1 MFTPTIAF
9 HPWEYIGDELEAR
22 NWSQAEFAKLIWTSR
37 QFLND
42 LIKGRKN
49 ITPRLAILIW
59 AAFWTSAD
67 LWISMQE
74 KYDIY
79 VLEKDKSFQKKIFS
93 VKERV
98 EELSFA

>member
-1 MFTPTIAF
+1 MFTPKIAF
-9 HPWEYIGDELEAR
+9 HPWEFIGDELVAR
-22 NWSQAEFAKLIWTSR
+22 NRTQAEFSKLTWISR

-59 AAFWTSAD
+59 AAFWTSAE
-67 LWISMQE
+67 LWLNMQE

-79 VLEKDKSFQKKIFS
+79 VLENNKNFQKKLETI
-93 VKERV
+93 KERV
-98 EELSFA
+98 EALSLA